1 MPLNTIAHGPY
12 EVSGLTVEIN
22 VAERSDGRFNC
33 DYSIFAD
40 KQLLAR
46 GSGEEG
52 SPTDLEAQVEAM
64 GAAQFRIDYLRRY
77 RSLEPRKKHGDQ

>member
-1 MPLNTIAHGPY
+1 MPLKTTAHGPY

-22 VAERSDGRFNC
+22 VAERSDGRFNY

-40 KQLLAR
+40 KQLLGG

-52 SPTDLEAQVEAM
+52 SPSDLEAQVEAM
-64 GAAQFRIDYLRRY
+64 GAAMERIDRLHRF
-77 RSLEPRKKHGDQ
+77 RSLAIRNKHGHQ